1 MLLLYMSIKSISNPN
16 SAAVPLNIYQ
26 THKSLDYI
34 KNNPKI
40 NNAIESWK
48 KVAEYNKWQHHF
60 FDNSMC
66 DAFIKNNMPDQ
77 VQRAYFSLPLPVMR
91 ADLWRY
97 CVIWKYGGIYADADT
112 EFIAPHHFL
121 PNIFPFHL
129 HNQIIT
135 QLYTVPENST
145 HLCQWVFAAPQQS
158 PLLWKII
165 QLSVRR
171 ILNEQMVGE
180 HFIHYFTG
188 PGVFTDA
195 ILNSIQVPSTIDKN
209 MLATKHVFKTT
220 PLCVVPA
227 YPFHS
232 KFVKHYFTGNSPNGW
247 FKDRERYLRHKKIIK

>member
-1 MLLLYMSIKSISNPN
+1 MSVNSTNSIRNPT
-16 SAAVPLNIYQ
+16 SIPLHIYQ

-34 KNNPKI
+34 KRNPKI

-48 KVAEYNKWQHHF
+48 KVAEYNKWQYHF

-66 DAFIKNNMPDQ
+66 DTFIKNHMPGR

-97 CVIWKYGGIYADADT
+97 CIIWKYGGIYADADT
-112 EFIAPHHFL
+112 EFIAPRHFL
-121 PNIFPFHL
+121 SNIFPFHL
-129 HNQIIT
+129 HNQIT

-145 HLCQWVFAAPQQS
+145 HLCQWVFAAPQKS

-165 QLSVRR
+165 QLSVHR
-171 ILNEQMVGE
+171 ILNERMTGE

-195 ILNSIQVPSTIDKN
+195 ILNAIHVPPATDKN
-209 MLATKHVFKTT
+209 ILATKHVFKTT
-220 PLCVVPA
+220 PLCVVRA
-227 YPFHS
+227 HPFHS
-232 KFVKHYFTGNSPNGW
+232 KFVKHYFTGSSPGGW
-247 FKDRERYLRHKKIIK
+247 FKDRENYLRHKKK